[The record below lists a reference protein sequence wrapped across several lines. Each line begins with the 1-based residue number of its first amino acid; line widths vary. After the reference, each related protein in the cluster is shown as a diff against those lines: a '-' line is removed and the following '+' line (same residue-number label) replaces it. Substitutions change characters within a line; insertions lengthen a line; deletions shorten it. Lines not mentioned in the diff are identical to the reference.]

1 MSQMPKTTSQATV
14 GAILLILVLSAT
26 SAESAGRDQPVPRRP
41 LRDAPAEPDAPT
53 GTSTI
58 SGLVVAA
65 GTGQPVRRAY
75 VRVTGQELPGGRAA
89 LTDADGRYA
98 LKELSAGRYTIRV
111 SKPGFVTVS
120 FGQRRPLQPGTPVEI
135 GAGQTLD
142 DIDVQLPRGSV
153 ITGQL
158 IDEEGVP
165 LPSVVVQV
173 LRHQYRRGERQ
184 LVVAGTDQSD
194 DRGQFR
200 VFGLAPGTYYV
211 SAVARLPGDL
221 GRRFRRRFGAGNV
234 IEETTGY
241 APTYYP
247 GVPNRNEAT
256 PVTVGVGQEMTN
268 VNFAVLLV
276 PTARVTGFVMGPDGQ
291 AATRSSVVLLP
302 DDGAGFLP
310 ATTLDGRTNRD
321 GSFTVVNVPP
331 GRYLAFARSG
341 GRGSRAQLFATQT
354 ITVSGQELNGLTML
368 LMPGADLSGTVI
380 FETSASLPPDDVTR
394 VRVTTQSQRS
404 LPFAG
409 NSSARA
415 KSDGTFELRNVQVGA
430 SVLRADAPEPWLLKA
445 VYIDGQ
451 DVIDTP
457 LEFPGGQTIE
467 DVTLVLTDRVSELSG
482 IVRDRQGQPL
492 TEFTV
497 IAFPVESAL
506 WRPQSRQIGV
516 GQPDQ
521 NGRYQI
527 RGLPPGEYYLVA
539 VDGAEQAA
547 WYDSLFLGSLR
558 QSATT
563 FHLTEGDVQSF
574 DLELDTSRP

>member
-1 MSQMPKTTSQATV
+1 MPRTELHAIA
-14 GAILLILVLSAT
+14 GAVFLTLVLST
-26 SAESAGRDQPVPRRP
+26 MSAESAGSDQPVPRRP
-41 LRDAPAEPDAPT
+41 PRDAPTEQDAPT
-53 GTSTI
+53 GTSTV

-65 GTGQPVRRAY
+65 STGQPVRRAY
-75 VRVTGQELPGGRAA
+75 VRMTGQELPGGRAA
-89 LTDADGRYA
+89 LTDADGRYR
-98 LKELSAGRYTIRV
+98 LEELPAGRYTIQV
-111 SKPGFVTVS
+111 SKPSFVTVA

-135 GAGQTLD
+135 AAGQTLD

-158 IDEEGVP
+158 VDEEGEP
-165 LPSVVVQV
+165 LPSVAVQV
-173 LRHQYRRGERQ
+173 LRHQYRQGERQ

-211 SAVARLPGDL
+211 SAVARRPGVG
-221 GRRFRRRFGAGNV
+221 GRRFRGRFGAGNV
-234 IEETTGY
+234 IEESTGY
-241 APTYYP
+241 APSYYP

-276 PTARVTGFVMGPDGQ
+276 PTARVSGFVMGPDGQ

-310 ATTLDGRTNRD
+310 AASLTGRTNDD

-331 GRYLAFARSG
+331 GRYLAFARSD
-341 GRGSRAQLFATQT
+341 GRGSREQLFATQT
-354 ITVSGQELNGLTML
+354 ITVSGQEINGLAMML
-368 LMPGADLSGTVI
+368 TPGANLSGTVV
-380 FETSASLPPDDVTR
+380 FETNASLPPDDVGR
-394 VRVTTQSQRS
+394 VRVTTRSQQS

-415 KSDGTFELRNVQVGA
+415 NSDGTFELRNVPVGA
-430 SVLRADAPEPWLLKA
+430 SVLRVDAPEPWLLKA

-457 LEFPGGQTIE
+457 MEFPGGQAVE
-467 DVTLVLTDRVSELSG
+467 DVTLVLTDRVSKLSG

-527 RGLPPGEYYLVA
+527 SGLPPGEYYLVA
-539 VDGAEQAA
+539 VDGAEQGA

-563 FHLTEGDVQSF
+563 FHLTEGDVQSL